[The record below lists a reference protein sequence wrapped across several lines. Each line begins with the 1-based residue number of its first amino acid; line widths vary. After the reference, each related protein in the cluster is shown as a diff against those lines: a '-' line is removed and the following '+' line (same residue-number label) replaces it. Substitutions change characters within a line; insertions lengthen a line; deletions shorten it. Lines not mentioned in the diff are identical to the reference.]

1 MAWRKCTVIRCPM
14 MIREGL
20 RRLTIDPKH
29 ELADGMT
36 NSTEYGRTTMEN
48 QVQGGLCAC
57 GVTYAI
63 LNATRGTR

>member
-29 ELADGMT
+29 ELADGRT
-36 NSTEYGRTTMEN
+36 CWKCRSGRTAHLWTRRTM
-48 QVQGGLCAC
+48 CR
-57 GVTYAI
+57 T
-63 LNATRGTR
+63 